1 MFIDKLLKEPSL
13 THSESIV
20 EQSEPM
26 EPVEPVSV
34 PNQETNPPE
43 QNSSTEV
50 TTANQMSVFF

>member
-1 MFIDKLLKEPSL
+1 M
-13 THSESIV
+13 V

-34 PNQETNPPE
+34 PNQEINPPE

>member
-1 MFIDKLLKEPSL
+1 MKEPSL

-20 EQSEPM
+20 EQPEPM